1 MKPTTNDF
9 KTNDF
14 ITTCALAAAFVI
26 CACAA
31 FLWMIIYF
39 IKIIIYLFTL

>member
-1 MKPTTNDF
+1 MKPTANDF

-14 ITTCALAAAFVI
+14 ITTCALAAAYII

-31 FLWMIIYF
+31 LLWLLLLIIS
-39 IKIIIYLFTL
+39 LV

>member
-31 FLWMIIYF
+31 FLWLILLIIS
-39 IKIIIYLFTL
+39 LV

>member
-14 ITTCALAAAFVI
+14 ITTCALNNLQ
-26 CACAA
+26 CNQMG
-31 FLWMIIYF
+31 L
-39 IKIIIYLFTL
+39 YLFLL